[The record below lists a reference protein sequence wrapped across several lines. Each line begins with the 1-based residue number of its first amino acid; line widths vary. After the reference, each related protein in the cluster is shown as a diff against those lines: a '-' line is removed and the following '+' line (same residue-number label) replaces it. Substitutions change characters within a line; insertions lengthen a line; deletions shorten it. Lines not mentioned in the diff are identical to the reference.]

1 MHCPAN
7 NQNWQIM
14 QDGPAY
20 NQCVVLSKQTFV
32 NLLTYFPVILVKK
45 HTYTTLSW
53 VILVWPVDSLTLHL
67 FLFTRQAKTCQVI
80 LKKKHGSTRSSLD
93 VSSAEFRKAPTSQ
106 SRADNDETRQ
116 FSEWLTDLVDG
127 DDVLQFALLRQESP
141 LAFQLFV
148 ADVEQLLVVE
158 QQILHDAD
166 LGRQRHIPAVL
177 PFMHTLDDIQ
187 RHLHFTRV
195 AYVSVQL
202 FTVCINFFIHLYI
215 HRPW

>member
-1 MHCPAN
+1 MHCLAN

-93 VSSAEFRKAPTSQ
+93 VSSAEFCKAPTSQ
-106 SRADNDETRQ
+106 SRADNDETVQRV
-116 FSEWLTDLVDG
+116 TD
-127 DDVLQFALLRQESP
+127 RP
-141 LAFQLFV
+141 C
-148 ADVEQLLVVE
+148 
-158 QQILHDAD
+158 
-166 LGRQRHIPAVL
+166 RRRRCPAVCAA
-177 PFMHTLDDIQ
+177 PPGVAA
-187 RHLHFTRV
+187 RV
-195 AYVSVQL
+195 PALRRRRGTVAGSGAADPARRRSRRTTTHCCPPAVRKQL
-202 FTVCINFFIHLYI
+202 NPSRTQSHWRIFNATYI
-215 HRPW
+215 SRQ